1 MIPKE
6 ELNFF
11 EIRYI
16 NLDVLVVYII
26 CDVMSR
32 VFCKKLKYFEEQ
44 KMTLPYRLKELRQQK
59 NLTQAKVADSLGI
72 TQQSYAR
79 WENGKVTP
87 TPEKLSKIAKFYG
100 VTTDYLLEGQKDD
113 IDLSNVEVL
122 FRMTSDGLTEEEKV
136 IFRDELIEFMKERKK
151 LFDEDKK

>member
-1 MIPKE
+1 
-6 ELNFF
+6 
-11 EIRYI
+11 
-16 NLDVLVVYII
+16 
-26 CDVMSR
+26 
-32 VFCKKLKYFEEQ
+32 
-44 KMTLPYRLKELRQQK
+44 MTLPYRLKELRQQK

-79 WENGKVTP
+79 WETGKVTP

-100 VTTDYLLEGQKDD
+100 VTTDYLIEGQKDD

-151 LFDEDKK
+151 LFDEDKNET

>member
-59 NLTQAKVADSLGI
+59 KLTQAKVADSLGI

-79 WENGKVTP
+79 WEKT
-87 TPEKLSKIAKFYG
+87 TLIYQMSKYCS
-100 VTTDYLLEGQKDD
+100 VWLPMD
-113 IDLSNVEVL
+113 
-122 FRMTSDGLTEEEKV
+122 
-136 IFRDELIEFMKERKK
+136 
-151 LFDEDKK
+151 

>member
-1 MIPKE
+1 
-6 ELNFF
+6 
-11 EIRYI
+11 
-16 NLDVLVVYII
+16 
-26 CDVMSR
+26 
-32 VFCKKLKYFEEQ
+32 
-44 KMTLPYRLKELRQQK
+44 MTLPYRLKELRQQK

-113 IDLSNVEVL
+113 IDLSDVEVL

-151 LFDEDKK
+151 LIKSKKKTHKANQDWQNSKTQIKSTIKTKGPLLHISPKKGHSWISQ

>member
-1 MIPKE
+1 
-6 ELNFF
+6 
-11 EIRYI
+11 
-16 NLDVLVVYII
+16 
-26 CDVMSR
+26 
-32 VFCKKLKYFEEQ
+32 
-44 KMTLPYRLKELRQQK
+44 MTLPYRLKELRKQR
-59 NLTQAKVADSLGI
+59 NLTQKQVATSLSV

-79 WENGKVTP
+79 WENGKVMP
-87 TPEKLSKIAKFYG
+87 NPDKLSDLAKFYG

-122 FRMTSDGLTEEEKV
+122 FRMASDGLTEEEKV

>member
-1 MIPKE
+1 
-6 ELNFF
+6 
-11 EIRYI
+11 
-16 NLDVLVVYII
+16 
-26 CDVMSR
+26 
-32 VFCKKLKYFEEQ
+32 
-44 KMTLPYRLKELRQQK
+44 MTLPYRLKELRQQK

-122 FRMTSDGLTEEEKV
+122 FRMTSDGLTEEEKSL
-136 IFRDELIEFMKERKK
+136 FRKDIIDYINERKK
-151 LFDEDKK
+151 LFEEDR

>member
-1 MIPKE
+1 
-6 ELNFF
+6 
-11 EIRYI
+11 
-16 NLDVLVVYII
+16 
-26 CDVMSR
+26 MSR
-32 VFCKKLKYFEEQ
+32 VFCKNLKIFEEP

-59 NLTQAKVADSLGI
+59 NLTQSKVADFLGV

-100 VTTDYLLEGQKDD
+100 VTM
-113 IDLSNVEVL
+113 DLSNVEVL
-122 FRMTSDGLTEEEKV
+122 FRMTSDGLTDEEKI

-151 LFDEDKK
+151 LFDKSK

>member
-1 MIPKE
+1 
-6 ELNFF
+6 
-11 EIRYI
+11 
-16 NLDVLVVYII
+16 
-26 CDVMSR
+26 MSR
-32 VFCKKLKYFEEQ
+32 VFCQNLKIFEEP

-59 NLTQAKVADSLGI
+59 NLTQSKVADSLEV

-100 VTTDYLLEGQKDD
+100 VTMDYLLEGQKDD

-122 FRMTSDGLTEEEKV
+122 FRMTSDGLTDEEKM

-151 LFDEDKK
+151 LFDKSK